1 MRKTRRKKARKGQK
15 IMNSHLNC
23 FVSCPQYYLTENSHE
38 LHMENKKY
46 KLDAKPR
53 RAYAY
58 LYFRDYVKIPSLI
71 PTL

>member
-15 IMNSHLNC
+15 IMDSYLSC
-23 FVSCPQYYLTENSHE
+23 FVSCPQDYLVENVHE

-46 KLDAKPR
+46 RLDARPR

-58 LYFRDYVKIPSLI
+58 LYFRDYVKTPSLI